1 MADSA
6 GTGKV
11 DVLLVN
17 VDLPVG
23 SLEPVWVFMQE
34 GQVYRVEVTRDDVT
48 LGFRTP
54 ARSIAVPFFSAQE
67 GGSRPS
73 GMSAFEIYPRA
84 DAMYEMRIVG
94 GPYGAPTIVRVYRDL
109 SASSKR
115 QKIIA
120 TAGLE
125 IGMEAA
131 FGMHGAYPIT
141 GPSFSAPAPV
151 GEAGANVALCFSV
164 RGEAA
169 SRTRFSGCALGI
181 GYEWRPDSESDLAW
195 VFSEPRFRI
204 VGKPGRSGFEAGVLT
219 RVGMGIVSSVN
230 VNPVLVAPGI
240 YVSRQIRQDGA
251 RGGWNLT
258 VSYARA
264 WITGAEGAQ
273 SNRVTFGI
281 GRF

>member
-1 MADSA
+1 
-6 GTGKV
+6 
-11 DVLLVN
+11 
-17 VDLPVG
+17 
-23 SLEPVWVFMQE
+23 
-34 GQVYRVEVTRDDVT
+34 
-48 LGFRTP
+48 
-54 ARSIAVPFFSAQE
+54 
-67 GGSRPS
+67 
-73 GMSAFEIYPRA
+73 
-84 DAMYEMRIVG
+84 
-94 GPYGAPTIVRVYRDL
+94 
-109 SASSKR
+109 
-115 QKIIA
+115 
-120 TAGLE
+120 
-125 IGMEAA
+125 
-131 FGMHGAYPIT
+131 
-141 GPSFSAPAPV
+141 
-151 GEAGANVALCFSV
+151 V